1 MIIIRAC
8 FYQLFFIFS
17 RMKTLLSVIF
27 SLFTFYAIGSSL
39 SKDSIRLKITMALND
54 SSKTRQ
60 YIALAK
66 SYIDENVDSSAYYI
80 SKAGEI
86 ANRVKFKIGQIQVM
100 NIQGNILQRKG
111 QLDAAMDLYKS
122 AKELADQIQHD
133 SSLAM
138 LWNNIGIIHTNQG
151 NFDEAIAAYYKGI
164 KFEEL
169 IGNSKGVAEGYNN
182 IGVVH
187 YYLSDMDN
195 TLLFLKKSTSISKQI
210 GDLEILKKGYINIGA
225 IHRYLGEYEDAL
237 NYYNEGLKISEGL
250 NNQADINT
258 CWHNIA
264 EVYSLMGKY
273 EQSEAYYMKALVF
286 NKQFDNKHGL
296 ALEYNNLGSL
306 YTKQDKYQQAIN
318 SFDAAL
324 TIANTAGFRKLK
336 EDIYQGY
343 ATLYA
348 RKKEYQ
354 KAYEYNLLYLALKD
368 SILNEENTKS
378 IAELRTKYE
387 TAEKEKLLALEKSR
401 SDSLR
406 VETAILDK
414 RRVEAELT
422 TSNRNKWI
430 VFLVLAVIGA
440 SLFYFAAVQRTKR
453 KAQAEKDA
461 ILIRERDKGL
471 TAVIEAQEDERK
483 RISKD
488 LHDGIGQQLSGLKMA
503 FQRLEGQLLQ
513 EIPHRKEELKQLV
526 TIISESADEVR
537 NISHQMMPRAL
548 TEYGLIPATED
559 MLSKSLGPSGINY
572 EFEHYAIEGRLN
584 ERLEVSLY
592 RIIQELINNII
603 KHSSAKQVNIQLFK
617 NAGRIIL
624 IIEDN
629 GKGFDHQST
638 SEGHG
643 LLNIK
648 SRLNSLNGEVNYSPS
663 PGSGTVATIRIPIV

>member
-1 MIIIRAC
+1 
-8 FYQLFFIFS
+8 
-17 RMKTLLSVIF
+17 MKTLLTIF
-27 SLFTFYAIGSSL
+27 FIALSLFSVGSRL
-39 SKDSIRLKITMALND
+39 SKDSIRLKISNAIQD
-54 SSKTRQ
+54 SNKTRQ

-66 SYIDENVDSSAYYI
+66 AYIDENVDSSTFYI
-80 SKAGEI
+80 SKASEI
-86 ANRVKFKIGQIQVM
+86 ANAAEFKVGQIQVM

-111 QLDAAMDLYKS
+111 ELDAAMELYVS
-122 AKELADQIQHD
+122 AKGLADQIQHD

-138 LWNNIGIIHTNQG
+138 IWNNIGIIHTNQG

-164 KFEEL
+164 NYEEL
-169 IGNSKGVAEGYNN
+169 IGNAKGVAEGYNN

-187 YYLSDMDN
+187 YYLSDMEN
-195 TLLFLKKSTSISKQI
+195 TLLFLKKSTAISKEI
-210 GDLEILKKGYINIGA
+210 GDLDILKKGYINIGA
-225 IHRYLGEYEDAL
+225 IHRYLGEYQEAL
-237 NYYNEGLKISEGL
+237 NYYNEGLKISEDL

-306 YTKQDKYQQAIN
+306 YTKQDKYKQATN
-318 SFDAAL
+318 SFDAAYK
-324 TIANTAGFRKLK
+324 IANESGFRKLK

-368 SILNEENTKS
+368 SILNEENAKS

-387 TAEKEKLLALEKSR
+387 TAEKEKLLATEKSR
-401 SDSLR
+401 SDSLKA
-406 VETAILDK
+406 ESAILD
-414 RRVEAELT
+414 RRRIEAELT

-461 ILIRERDKGL
+461 ALIRERDKGL

-503 FQRLEGQLLQ
+503 FQRLEGKLLE
-513 EIPHRKEELKQLV
+513 EIPHREQELKQLV
-526 TIISESADEVR
+526 NIISDSADEVR

-559 MLSKSLGPSGINY
+559 MLSKSLAPTGINY
-572 EFEHYAIEGRLN
+572 EFEHYAIEGRLD

-603 KHSSAKQVNIQLFK
+603 KHSSAKQVNLQLFK
-617 NAGRIIL
+617 NAGKIIL

-629 GKGFDHQST
+629 GKGFDQKST
-638 SEGHG
+638 TEGHG

-648 SRLNSLNGEVNYSPS
+648 SRLNSLHGEVNYSPS
-663 PGSGTVATIRIPIV
+663 PGSGTVATIRIPIA